1 MARQM
6 TLAGKRIK
14 AMRYRAKAKR
24 YAKSLGKISHLNG
37 TNNRHRV
44 LLMLADLNIP
54 GKEQTPVSYD
64 KAINAC
70 LEVGHI
76 HDAALASELAGEY
89 FLRNDKSERGSV
101 AGKIR
106 NKIIRR
112 HFTRARD
119 LYSAWGAHAKV
130 DHLYNTRGD
139 YIEGRQTETT
149 ESEGGGVISIDLDN
163 EFSAHS
169 SEDLSDAPPKYNSH
183 LVRLLAGIVPSS
195 DDKGILLSMPD
206 DDLMEQQELSK
217 RDIDNDDLSDIASQ
231 GSM

>member
-1 MARQM
+1 MLFALHATEINIMQYI
-6 TLAGKRIK
+6 L
-14 AMRYRAKAKR
+14 
-24 YAKSLGKISHLNG
+24 LKIS
-37 TNNRHRV
+37 
-44 LLMLADLNIP
+44 
-54 GKEQTPVSYD
+54 
-64 KAINAC
+64 
-70 LEVGHI
+70 HI
-76 HDAALASELAGEY
+76 HDAALASEIAGEY

-101 AGKIR
+101 AGKIK

-139 YIEGRQTETT
+139 YIEGRHTEAT
-149 ESEGGGVISIDLDN
+149 ENEGGGVISIDLDN
-163 EFSAHS
+163 EFSVNS
-169 SEDLSDAPPKYNSH
+169 SENDMSKNSDAPPKYNSH